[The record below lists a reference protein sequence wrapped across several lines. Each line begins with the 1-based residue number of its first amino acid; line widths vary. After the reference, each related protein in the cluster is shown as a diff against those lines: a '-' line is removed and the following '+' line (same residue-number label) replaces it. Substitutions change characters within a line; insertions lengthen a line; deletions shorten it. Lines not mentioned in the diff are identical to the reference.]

1 MIGRLFLVI
10 GVALTFLLLDGRE
23 GKWLYTFCARH
34 FELSQNGTAKVKI
47 L

>member
-10 GVALTFLLLDGRE
+10 ALTFLLLDGCE

-34 FELSQNGTAKVKI
+34 FELFQNGTAKVKI

>member
-10 GVALTFLLLDGRE
+10 GVALTLLLDGCE

-34 FELSQNGTAKVKI
+34 FELFQNGTAKVKI